1 MSQNKHIALI
11 VDDEPDIREL
21 LDITLSRMDIDTR
34 CAENIT
40 QAKDLLAEHHFD
52 LCLTDMRLPDGNGIE
67 LIKYIQE
74 KFSSLP
80 VAMITAHGNME
91 FAIEALKSGA
101 FDFVS
106 KPVDLNMLRN
116 LVNTAL
122 KLSDDII
129 KETQDEQTGLLG
141 NSESIKETRKKI
153 QKLSRSQ
160 APVYI
165 HGESGVG
172 KELVAK
178 LIHEQGP
185 RADKAFIPVN
195 CGAIPAEL
203 MESEFF
209 GHKKGSFTG
218 ANSDKE
224 GLFQAADGGTLFLD
238 EVADL
243 PLVMQVKLLRAIQE
257 KAIRPIGGQQEIPVN
272 VRILS
277 ATHKDLAELT
287 EKAEFRQDLYYRIN
301 VITLEVPSLREHPED
316 IPILA
321 KYLLQKIADGWQTE
335 TPKLDEE
342 TIRVLNEYSFP
353 GNVRELENILERAM
367 TLHENNVITR
377 SDLQLPEISN
387 IDKSAE
393 EDSDVLSERNLLDP
407 ALIKKEKEVILQALE
422 KTKHNK
428 TAAAKLLGISFRALR
443 YRIKKLGID

>member
-1 MSQNKHIALI
+1 MSKTKHTALI

-21 LDITLSRMDIDTR
+21 LDITLSRMDIETIS
-34 CAENIT
+34 AENIA
-40 QAKDLLAEHHFD
+40 QAKEVLEQNKFD

-74 KFSSLP
+74 NFSDLP

-91 FAIEALKSGA
+91 YAIEALKSGA

-106 KPVDLNMLRN
+106 KPVDLNILRN

-122 KLSDDII
+122 KLSKSVT
-129 KETQDEQTGLLG
+129 KEDEDNQNPEQGLLG
-141 NSESIKETRKKI
+141 KSESIKETRKKI

-185 RADKAFIPVN
+185 RAENNFVPVN

-218 ANSDKE
+218 ATADKQ
-224 GLFQAADGGTLFLD
+224 GLFQAANGGTLFLD

-243 PLVMQVKLLRAIQE
+243 PLAMQVKLLRAIQE
-257 KAIRPIGGQQEIPVN
+257 KAIRPIGAQEEISVN

-277 ATHKDLAELT
+277 ATHKNLNELT
-287 EKAEFRQDLYYRIN
+287 EKGDFRQDLYYRIN
-301 VITLEVPSLREHPED
+301 VIELEVPSLREHPED
-316 IPILA
+316 ISILA
-321 KYLLQKIADGWQTE
+321 KHLLKKIANEWQAD
-335 TPKLDEE
+335 TPELSGDALSA
-342 TIRVLNEYSFP
+342 LNNYAFP

-367 TLHENNVITR
+367 TLHEDNIITQA
-377 SDLQLPEISN
+377 DLQLPELNHDENNNS
-387 IDKSAE
+387 E
-393 EDSDVLSERNLLDP
+393 EESELSLDP
-407 ALIKKEKEVILQALE
+407 TLNEKEKEVILKALE
-422 KTKHNK
+422 KTKYNK

-443 YRIKKLGID
+443 YRLKKLNIE

>member
-1 MSQNKHIALI
+1 MTLKHIALI

-21 LDITLSRMDIDTR
+21 LDITLSRMQVETVS
-34 CAENIT
+34 AENIA
-40 QAKDLLAEHHFD
+40 QAKELLSKHTFD

-74 KFSSLP
+74 NIASLP

-91 FAIEALKSGA
+91 FAIKALKSGA

-106 KPVDLNMLRN
+106 KPVDLTILRS

-122 KLSDDII
+122 KLSDS
-129 KETQDEQTGLLG
+129 KSTETENEQEEQIDGLLG
-141 NSESIKETRKKI
+141 NSDVIKETRKKI
-153 QKLSRSQ
+153 KKLARSQ

-178 LIHEQGP
+178 LIHDKGP
-185 RADKAFIPVN
+185 RSENNFVPVN
-195 CGAIPAEL
+195 CGAIPMEL

-218 ANSDKE
+218 ATADKL
-224 GLFQAADGGTLFLD
+224 GLFQTADGGTLFLD

-243 PLVMQVKLLRAIQE
+243 PLAMQVKLLRAIQE
-257 KAIRPIGGQQEIPVN
+257 KAIRPIGGQQEISIN

-277 ATHKDLAELT
+277 ATHKNLGELT
-287 EKAEFRQDLYYRIN
+287 DKGEFRQDLYYRIN
-301 VITLEVPSLREHPED
+301 VIEIEVPSLRDHSED
-316 IPILA
+316 IPLLA
-321 KYLLQKIADGWQTE
+321 KHLLHKIADEWQTE
-335 TPKLDEE
+335 TPKLDTE
-342 TIRVLNEYSFP
+342 TLKALNDYAFP

-367 TLHENNVITR
+367 TLHENQIITKD
-377 SDLQLPEISN
+377 DLQLPNLVTTNGEDD
-387 IDKSAE
+387 IDQG
-393 EDSDVLSERNLLDP
+393 LSLDP
-407 ALIKKEKEVILQALE
+407 TLNEKEKEVIQQALE
-422 KTKHNK
+422 KTKYNK

-443 YRIKKLGID
+443 YRLKKLGME